1 VNFSGISIIEEE
13 YVQPDNTNHAY
24 KISLNHHLQIEFLI
38 CQVCFWCAS
47 CFNMSK
53 LVASFSL
60 GRCPI
65 CESTSSF
72 ESIPVFSSEGYRYL
86 LDAKKGVIL
95 EFYLRNCKDE
105 ELMKIPGEDA
115 IGFAVYSNNE
125 RSTEL
130 FRWMF
135 ELLWNERMVNKK
147 SKRDDKIQ
155 DEFINVAAHEL
166 RSPAQS
172 IFGYTELMLTD
183 PEY

>member
-1 VNFSGISIIEEE
+1 VNFSGSSIIEEE

-65 CESTSSF
+65 CESAGSL

-105 ELMKIPGEDA
+105 ELMRYEREEGGEL
-115 IGFAVYSNNE
+115 IT
-125 RSTEL
+125 R
-130 FRWMF
+130 
-135 ELLWNERMVNKK
+135 
-147 SKRDDKIQ
+147 
-155 DEFINVAAHEL
+155 
-166 RSPAQS
+166 
-172 IFGYTELMLTD
+172 
-183 PEY
+183 